1 MAANSTI
8 DRSAV
13 LAARQ
18 GLVPAR
24 GSGFNNILGKELGDW
39 FNTRRWIVQTII
51 WLSLINGLMGFII
64 FVVPAMDPSEQIPRE
79 EIASQAAA
87 LYFSFSVTF
96 GSIGMIILSQ
106 DEVIQEKQTGT
117 AAWILSKPVS
127 RHAFVLS
134 KVLSNLI
141 GGLIFITVLP
151 AIVAYIEISIATQKV
166 QPVLPYLMGV
176 GIILLTLVFYLTLV
190 IMLGTFFEQRGPV
203 LGISFVVLFGGMIA
217 AQFARQLAYIL
228 PVNMQDIAAAVALS
242 QPIPAVAISQVIFTA
257 IWAILFTITAL
268 WRFSRLEF

>member
-1 MAANSTI
+1 MPANSPI

-24 GSGFNNILGKELGDW
+24 GSGFNNILSKELGDW
-39 FNTRRWIVQTII
+39 FSTRRWIVQTII
-51 WLSLINGLMGFII
+51 WLAMINGLMAFII

-106 DEVIQEKQTGT
+106 DEIIQEKQTGT

-127 RHAFVLS
+127 RQAFILS
-134 KVLSNLI
+134 KVLSNLL

-151 AIVAYIEISIATQKV
+151 AAVAYIEISIATQKT
-166 QPVLPYLMGV
+166 QPFLPYLLGV
-176 GIILLTLVFYLTLV
+176 SIILLTLFFYLTLV

-203 LGISFVVLFGGMIA
+203 LGLSFTLLFGGMIA
-217 AQFARQLAYIL
+217 AQFAPQLAYIL

-242 QPIPAVAISQVIFTA
+242 QSLPPVAISQVIFTA
-257 IWAILFTITAL
+257 LWCLVFLVMAL